1 MKLIV
6 DRSSL
11 LESLNTVSGII
22 PSRSPSPI
30 LTCLKIVGSKVAG
43 AGLLTISGTDHEVS
57 ITLSQTKVDV
67 VQPGQAVVNAD
78 KFKALVSTIEDTD
91 STVTIELDGD
101 QLMIRSTR
109 SRFRLFALPVSEYPP
124 IPDAEQVLNQQ
135 PGPKTVFTIQ
145 SALLNRLIGRT
156 IFATAKET
164 SRYAFNGVLL
174 KRDGKKLELVAT
186 DGRRMAMAR
195 SALKSADGA
204 AGAAVSAILPTKAL
218 NLVTRVSKN
227 PDEQIKVAILEN
239 RAVFSFEEEGSKAP
253 RATVTTTLVEGAFP
267 DYEKVIPVGYNKK
280 ISAATSEL
288 ARAVRQA
295 SILTNEESRG
305 VRLNF
310 SVEDR
315 TLRLSSRAPELGD
328 SEIEMPLTG
337 YEGENIEIS
346 FNPVFITE
354 ALKTVDEPEVLI
366 ELKSS
371 TMSGL
376 FKVGTEF
383 LYVVMPVNLPS

>member
-11 LESLNTVSGII
+11 LEALNTVSGII
-22 PSRSPSPI
+22 PSRSPSPV
-30 LTCLKIVGSKVAG
+30 LSCVKIAGSKVAG
-43 AGLLTISGTDHEVS
+43 AGVLMIAGTDHEVS
-57 ITLSQTKVDV
+57 INLSQTKVDV
-67 VQPGQAVVNAD
+67 VQPGQAVVNAE
-78 KFKALVSTIEDTD
+78 KFKALVSAIDDTD

-109 SRFRLFALPVSEYPP
+109 SRFRLFALPVGDYPP
-124 IPDAEQVLNQQ
+124 IPEADAVMNQQ
-135 PGPKTVFTIQ
+135 PGPKTVFTLQ
-145 SALLNRLIGRT
+145 SALFNRLINRT

-164 SRYAFNGVLL
+164 SRYAINGVLL
-174 KRDGKKLELVAT
+174 KRDGKKLEMVAT
-186 DGRRMAMAR
+186 DGRRLALAR
-195 SALKSADGA
+195 AALKGADGS
-204 AGAAVSAILPTKAL
+204 GAAVSTIIPTKAL
-218 NLVTRVSKN
+218 SLIGRVSKN
-227 PDEQIKVAILEN
+227 PDEQIKVAIMEN
-239 RAVFSFEEEGSKAP
+239 RCVFIFEEEGSKSP
-253 RATVTTTLVEGAFP
+253 RATVTSTLVEGAFP
-267 DYEKVIPVGYNKK
+267 PYEDVIPKDQDKK

-305 VRLNF
+305 VRLTF
-310 SVEDR
+310 SASER
-315 TLRLSSRAPELGD
+315 MLRLASRAPEMGD

-371 TMSGL
+371 TKPGL

-383 LYVVMPVNLPS
+383 VYVVMPVNLPN